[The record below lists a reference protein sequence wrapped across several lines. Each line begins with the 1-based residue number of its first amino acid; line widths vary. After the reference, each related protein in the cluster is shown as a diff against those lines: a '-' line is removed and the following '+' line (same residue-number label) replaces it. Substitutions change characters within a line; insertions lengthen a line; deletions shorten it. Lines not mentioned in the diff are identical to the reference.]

1 MAEMKMSFSE
11 SFYEAEVR
19 CGYTVE
25 PEMKKVW
32 AVELDLLNELL
43 RVCKK
48 HKIKVLA
55 TAGTLLG
62 AVRHKGFIPW
72 DNDIDMMVSRKDYER
87 LCKIAEKEFSYP
99 YFFQTEYT
107 DPGTLRGHAQLR
119 NSATT
124 AILKA
129 ERNYAT
135 FNQGIFL
142 DIFPLD
148 TVINDKNKLLKQYK
162 KIKKL
167 YNKASSLCFR
177 ADRYPY
183 MKHTIQGKI
192 AHPFFLIENKIFS
205 YQQWYIK
212 FENACKLYNKIDSE
226 NKKRG
231 FLSFPGAF
239 DQLEKWSWEF
249 KDYKIIWKEFEFF
262 KIPVPSNYHDILTI
276 TYGNY
281 MRPVHAHSLHGS
293 TFFAPEQ
300 PYIEFINNTEMLY
313 KI

>member
-19 CGYTVE
+19 CEYTVE

-48 HKIKVLA
+48 HKIKVMA

-107 DPGTLRGHAQLR
+107 DPGSLRGHAQLR
-119 NSATT
+119 NSST
-124 AILKA
+124 AGILK
-129 ERNYAT
+129 EEEKVP
-135 FNQGIFL
+135 FNQGIFI

-148 TVINDKNKLLKQYK
+148 AVVEDEVKWK
-162 KIKKL
+162 
-167 YNKASSLCFR
+167 R
-177 ADRYPY
+177 
-183 MKHTIQGKI
+183 QGKRAEYCKNMARRLYVYTDGYEAVTHTLVRNFI
-192 AHPFFLIENKIFS
+192 HTFAMMLNRIYS
-205 YQQWYIK
+205 YDQWYAR
-212 FENACKLYNKIDSE
+212 FERICARYNGMETKMVSC
-226 NKKRG
+226 
-231 FLSFPGAF
+231 LSFLF
-239 DQLEKWSWEF
+239 
-249 KDYKIIWKEFEFF
+249 WKKSLWKVRSDCEVPVELDFEML
-262 KIPVPSNYHDILTI
+262 KIPVPCHYEQALRQEFGDWKKMVKNTSE
-276 TYGNY
+276 
-281 MRPVHAHSLHGS
+281 HGGII
-293 TFFAPEQ
+293 FD
-300 PYIEFINNTEMLY
+300 TERSYLEY
-313 KI
+313 VNGSRK